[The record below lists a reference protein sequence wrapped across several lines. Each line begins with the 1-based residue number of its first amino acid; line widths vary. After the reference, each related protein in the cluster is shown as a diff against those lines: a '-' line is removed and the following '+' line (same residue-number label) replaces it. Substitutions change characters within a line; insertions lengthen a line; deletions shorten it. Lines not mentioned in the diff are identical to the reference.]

1 MVMFHSYL
9 KKKGSLC
16 RCFTIKNW
24 NVLLPLLTFPDMVII
39 GGSAAAWDVNKKP
52 SLVEKHC
59 QAIKLQKDKNDINR
73 IQLFNIIQCC
83 SILFNITEVLDIK
96 TLDKSSPSVSI
107 PAISSFPQ
115 FELWA
120 SLPFFFAV
128 DMSIRSG
135 HAVILWQ
142 PPWNGLF
149 LTTCGCWAFNLLD
162 GSFRKTFLVLQS
174 KKILSLD
181 LGLSV
186 CYV

>member
-1 MVMFHSYL
+1 
-9 KKKGSLC
+9 
-16 RCFTIKNW
+16 
-24 NVLLPLLTFPDMVII
+24 MVII

-115 FELWA
+115 FEL
-120 SLPFFFAV
+120 
-128 DMSIRSG
+128 
-135 HAVILWQ
+135 
-142 PPWNGLF
+142 
-149 LTTCGCWAFNLLD
+149 
-162 GSFRKTFLVLQS
+162 
-174 KKILSLD
+174 
-181 LGLSV
+181 
-186 CYV
+186 

>member
-115 FELWA
+115 FEL
-120 SLPFFFAV
+120 
-128 DMSIRSG
+128 
-135 HAVILWQ
+135 
-142 PPWNGLF
+142 
-149 LTTCGCWAFNLLD
+149 
-162 GSFRKTFLVLQS
+162 
-174 KKILSLD
+174 
-181 LGLSV
+181 
-186 CYV
+186 